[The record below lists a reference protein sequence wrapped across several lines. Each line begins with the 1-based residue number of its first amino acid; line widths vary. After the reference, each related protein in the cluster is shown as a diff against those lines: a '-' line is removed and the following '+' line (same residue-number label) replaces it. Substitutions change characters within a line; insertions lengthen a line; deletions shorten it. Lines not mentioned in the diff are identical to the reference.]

1 MHINEDQRK
10 AFADLIKDAERR
22 FDKDFEGYLSDL
34 KNDLTPKIEAKS
46 RARLLLDTVRNLRG
60 KLSEGTMGLRK
71 LGFHVDDG
79 MIAIDYDTRDD
90 VRRELEQVKVTAG
103 EERDKAKAKFRKAL
117 FNVLSA
123 DTTEEARKIVEEVL

>member
-1 MHINEDQRK
+1 MHITEEQRK
-10 AFADLIKDAERR
+10 AFAELVKDAERK
-22 FDKDFEGYLSDL
+22 FDKDFDGYLNEL
-34 KNDLTPKIEAKS
+34 KHDLTPKIEAKT
-46 RARLLLDTVRNLRG
+46 RARMLLESVRTLRS
-60 KLSEGTMGLRK
+60 KLSEATMGLRK

-90 VRRELEQVKVTAG
+90 TRRELEQVKQTAN

-123 DTTEEARKIVEEVL
+123 DTTEEAKRIVEEVL